1 MPQPCRSTS
10 GRLHPSCRPFPGT
23 KNGLVE
29 KATKTLSISSNCLG
43 VVLRSSLEVN
53 VALSAKRT
61 GRAASVVMVALI
73 TSVLG
78 HAQQIPR
85 TNPNDLVRRAAA
97 NEIKANDSHV
107 YFMFKD
113 RTEEKGHSVTKEVI
127 QTPQGGLTRTIA
139 INDKPPTA
147 EQRAKD
153 DQKLQKFANDPEA
166 RRNRKESNK
175 EEDQR
180 DSLMLTSLPDA
191 FLYTYA
197 GEEPGPNGTL
207 VHLTFKPNP
216 RFNPPNHETMVYL
229 GMQGDMLIDA
239 KAARIAKI
247 DGTLFKDVDFG
258 WGILGRLYKEGKF
271 LIEQRDVGSGHWE
284 TTRETLQFNGKVLMI
299 KSLTISSTE
308 TTYDF
313 HPVPASITTVQV
325 LELLYK
331 SDAVVAENG
340 GGVKETNHK

>member
-1 MPQPCRSTS
+1 MR
-10 GRLHPSCRPFPGT
+10 
-23 KNGLVE
+23 KNSEVGVD
-29 KATKTLSISSNCLG
+29 LSE
-43 VVLRSSLEVN
+43 R
-53 VALSAKRT
+53 
-61 GRAASVVMVALI
+61 RAAHILAAVMVVVAF
-73 TSVLG
+73 SVLG
-78 HAQQIPR
+78 HAQQNLQTNLQ
-85 TNPNDLVRRAAA
+85 TNPVDLVRRAAT

-113 RTEEKGHSVTKEVI
+113 RNEEKGHSITKEVI
-127 QTPQGGLTRTIA
+127 QTPQGGLGRTIA
-139 INDKPPTA
+139 INDKPLTA

-166 RRNRKESNK
+166 RRRRREANK

-197 GEEPGPNGTL
+197 GEQLGPNGAPL

-216 RFNPPNHETMVYL
+216 NFNPPNHETMVYQ
-229 GMQGDMLIDA
+229 GMQGDMLIDPRA
-239 KAARIAKI
+239 VRIAKI

-258 WGILGRLYKEGKF
+258 WGILGRLYTGGKF
-271 LIEQRDVGSGHWE
+271 IVEQRDVGAGHWE
-284 TTRETLQFNGKVLMI
+284 MVRETLQFNGRILLVKP
-299 KSLTISSTE
+299 LTISSTE

-313 HPVPASITTVQV
+313 RPVPANITTAQA

-331 SDAVVAENG
+331 SDEVVAENG
-340 GGVKETNHK
+340 GGVKDARHK

>member
-1 MPQPCRSTS
+1 AFPQSPRPCRDRHRATRELQFVAFRVEAVPSADRSELVRPRLTS
-10 GRLHPSCRPFPGT
+10 HLRLTNPPHKSIPAGWILPILRKSIGPRVDPNLRAQPIEREDRNWGATFNWRGPEPCLSASARLHPSCRPFPGT

-53 VALSAKRT
+53 VDLSGKRT
-61 GRAASVVMVALI
+61 GRAVSVVMVALI
-73 TSVLG
+73 ISVLG

-153 DQKLQKFANDPEA
+153 DQKLQKF
-166 RRNRKESNK
+166 
-175 EEDQR
+175 
-180 DSLMLTSLPDA
+180 
-191 FLYTYA
+191 
-197 GEEPGPNGTL
+197 
-207 VHLTFKPNP
+207 
-216 RFNPPNHETMVYL
+216 
-229 GMQGDMLIDA
+229 
-239 KAARIAKI
+239 
-247 DGTLFKDVDFG
+247 
-258 WGILGRLYKEGKF
+258 
-271 LIEQRDVGSGHWE
+271 
-284 TTRETLQFNGKVLMI
+284 
-299 KSLTISSTE
+299 
-308 TTYDF
+308 
-313 HPVPASITTVQV
+313 
-325 LELLYK
+325 
-331 SDAVVAENG
+331 
-340 GGVKETNHK
+340 